1 MYMKSGNAQPRSEFW
16 LNGAVGLTAAVTL
29 VLGVLPAPLFNL
41 ASRSVL
47 MLFGS

>member
-1 MYMKSGNAQPRSEFW
+1 MKSGEVQPRSELW
-16 LNGAVGLTAAVTL
+16 LNGAVGLAALVTL
-29 VLGVLPAPLFNL
+29 VLGIVPAPLFDF